1 LERDLKQL
9 PLVDSAETTHHSPAK
24 PTVVSTSTDRSL
36 YIEIQCMCLR
46 QTETAR
52 TDRVI
57 DRSLP
62 PLTAAIHY
70 K

>member
-1 LERDLKQL
+1 
-9 PLVDSAETTHHSPAK
+9 
-24 PTVVSTSTDRSL
+24 
-36 YIEIQCMCLR
+36 MCLR

-57 DRSLP
+57 ERSLL